1 MREEKS
7 VVNNNNNNNNF
18 KALFPSWN
26 RKCKNR
32 NGLLP
37 IPVKRGENLSL
48 FFFYFALPFSSEKT
62 NTVS

>member
-7 VVNNNNNNNNF
+7 VVNNNNNS
-18 KALFPSWN
+18 KALFPFWN

-37 IPVKRGENLSL
+37 IPVKRGENL
-48 FFFYFALPFSSEKT
+48 FFIFFYFALSFSSEKT